1 MNRLTLT
8 HLTLFGPNVDTASV
22 EFGPGTT
29 VVRGP
34 SDTGKSFIVDAVD
47 FMLGA
52 KALKEIPEREG
63 YSTVLLG
70 LTLPS
75 GETVTLSRA
84 VTGGDFG
91 LYQEDIR
98 TGPLG

>member
-8 HLTLFGPNVDTASV
+8 HLTLFGPNVETASV
-22 EFGPGTT
+22 EFGPGAT

-52 KALKEIPEREG
+52 QNLKEIPNATDTPLFSSALE
-63 YSTVLLG
+63 LLTELQVG
-70 LTLPS
+70 QS
-75 GETVTLSRA
+75 AEADDGA
-84 VTGGDFG
+84 C
-91 LYQEDIR
+91 QA
-98 TGPLG
+98 